1 MTIAWAKVLPVVISI
16 FILIAIA
23 IIREYSRTLAAI
35 TATMPVMIPLS
46 LWIIFTGE
54 GGEHAGVIEFT
65 DAMVLGI
72 IPTVV
77 FIIVVA
83 ILARTGASLLPMLLG
98 GYGAWGLTLGVVFLL
113 RQVLGTG

>member
-1 MTIAWAKVLPVVISI
+1 MLPVVISI
-16 FILIAIA
+16 LILIAIA
-23 IIREYSRTLAAI
+23 IIREHSRTLAAI

-54 GGEHAGVIEFT
+54 GGEHSGVTEFT

-83 ILARTGASLLPMLLG
+83 IMARAGYALLSLLLG
-98 GYGAWGLTLGVVFLL
+98 GYGAWGLTLGVVMLL